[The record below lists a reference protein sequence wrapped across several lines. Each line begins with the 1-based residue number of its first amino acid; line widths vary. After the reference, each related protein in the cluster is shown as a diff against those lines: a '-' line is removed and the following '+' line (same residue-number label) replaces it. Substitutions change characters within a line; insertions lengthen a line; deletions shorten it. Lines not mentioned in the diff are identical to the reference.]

1 MAFGLE
7 KIGSWDNFL
16 NLSSIQIVFS
26 MHKSLKLSY
35 GPEEVFLQYFIGRIL
50 IYDLSVNWQHKG
62 QRGFFFPLRINS
74 SGR

>member
-16 NLSSIQIVFS
+16 NLSLIQIVFS
-26 MHKSLKLSY
+26 MHKSLKQYS

-50 IYDLSVNWQHKG
+50 IYDLSVNWQ
-62 QRGFFFPLRINS
+62 N
-74 SGR
+74 